1 MEDYYYYVEIC
12 TMQNSNVKQT
22 LKLIFSSFRNQIS
35 PREGEA
41 MITEFTLTAE
51 WNQLASEA
59 TDLTYRFGCKT
70 QSSKDDILI
79 AMVIIVLSF

>member
-1 MEDYYYYVEIC
+1 MYQANFKND
-12 TMQNSNVKQT
+12 
-22 LKLIFSSFRNQIS
+22 FFSFRNQIS